1 MLKNKNLAVQI
12 WAMFMVLLAII
23 FLVLSLSFRYI
34 LDSFFINDLYKQ
46 VEDAQ
51 EQILTFEQGDK
62 EFAPNNKQE
71 PGMEREQRISHL
83 HISNNEASYALF
95 PPFLSK
101 EKILEQIQNQSE
113 EVKQYAYK
121 DKKTTVY
128 YIIRKLDDEYLVT
141 YTSPEI
147 QGQLTNEL
155 FNQLVIFM
163 VILAIAS
170 FPFSILLARR
180 LTSPLIKIEEHVN
193 ELANRNW
200 DQPLLLNQKDEVGK
214 LAASVEKLR
223 KRLITHDKK
232 QQSFIQHMS
241 HELKTPVMIIESYLH
256 AIEDG
261 FYPKGNL
268 ESSLQVIQSETERLK
283 HRIQSILYLTKLNQM
298 EVEKLNATHFDMQDI
313 MYESIDKFTIQRAEV
328 EWDIDMEETPFNG
341 DKEQIQILFENLIQN
356 QMRYAKSQIGVS
368 MKSDQE
374 HVYIEID
381 NDGEQIPLESPN
393 LIFEPFYKGEKGQYG
408 LGLAIAKNIVQLHHG
423 KIEVNNKK
431 EGVVFTITFPLQ
443 LDLE

>member
-1 MLKNKNLAVQI
+1 MLKNKKLAVQI

-46 VEDAQ
+46 MEDAQ
-51 EQILTFEQGDK
+51 EQILTFEQGEKD
-62 EFAPNNKQE
+62 FGQNRKQE
-71 PGMEREQRISHL
+71 SVNNREQRIGHL
-83 HISNNEASYALF
+83 HISTGEASYGMF
-95 PPFLSK
+95 PPFLNK
-101 EKILEQIQNQSE
+101 EKILEQIQNQTE
-113 EVKQYAYK
+113 EVERYNYK
-121 DKKTTVY
+121 DKETKVY
-128 YIIRKLDDEYLVT
+128 YIIRILDDEYLVT

-155 FNQLVIFM
+155 FNQLVMFM

-170 FPFSILLARR
+170 FPFSNLLARR
-180 LTSPLIKIEEHVN
+180 LTTPLIKIEQHVN
-193 ELANRNW
+193 DLANRNW
-200 DQPLLLNQKDEVGK
+200 DEPLLLDQKDEVGK

-223 KRLITHDKK
+223 KRLIKHDKK

-261 FYPKGNL
+261 IYPKGNL
-268 ESSLQVIQSETERLK
+268 ESSLQVVQSETERLK

-313 MYESIDKFTIQRAEV
+313 MYETIDKFTIQRAEV
-328 EWDIDMEETPFNG
+328 EWDIDMEDTPFYG
-341 DKEQIQILFENLIQN
+341 DKEQILILFENLIQN
-356 QMRYAKSQIGVS
+356 QMRYAKYQIGVS
-368 MKSDQE
+368 MKKDDQ
-374 HVYIEID
+374 HVFVQIE

-423 KIEVNNKK
+423 HIEVNNKEK
-431 EGVVFTITFPLQ
+431 GVVFTITFPLQ
-443 LDLE
+443 FVME